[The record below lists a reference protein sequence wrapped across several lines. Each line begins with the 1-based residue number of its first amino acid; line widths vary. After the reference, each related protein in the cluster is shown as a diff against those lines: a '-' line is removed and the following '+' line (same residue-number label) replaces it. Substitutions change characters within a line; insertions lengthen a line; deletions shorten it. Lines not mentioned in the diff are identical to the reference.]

1 MMVNSLSLQ
10 AVLLAALKT
19 ALHNLLNTL
28 KEAAKKPGDVKV
40 AIIPFDR
47 MVNIG
52 TGFKDDFWIDY
63 SVKNIEKSAWDG
75 CVIDRDQSHDVS
87 DTAPVAT
94 NYHTCR

>member
-52 TGFKDDFWIDY
+52 TGFHGRFLDRLFGQEHRE
-63 SVKNIEKSAWDG
+63 VRLDG